1 MERLDDAVDI
11 LVFQNY
17 FSPSRH
23 AIFEELGKTKKLL
36 VIYMQSASD
45 EGRQWTEELPVHYSA
60 RRVPTRKY
68 AKMVFPAGKLDL
80 PASAEVAV
88 LVDNN
93 PTNISMLLF
102 ASAVRR
108 MARRTY
114 LWVEHIPDPSKR
126 RGKLLY
132 QTLTSRALL
141 RLAGA
146 AASWSEMSDRYLR
159 GLGFAGPIRR
169 IPQVVPAPLADGPDA
184 EPPLR
189 SITTLTRFGYLG
201 SSVPRKN
208 VAALRT
214 AMNAVVAGDP
224 GCGGQLHLAGY
235 SMPDLAEHEQAHGYV
250 SGAGLE
256 AFFDAIDVLVLPSV
270 IDPWGLVVNEALV
283 RGRLAIVS
291 KFCGSAE
298 IVEQIDP
305 ALVCGLS
312 PEEIGA
318 ALTHALSLTPEQV
331 ALRLAKAHAL
341 MTGFTVERAAA
352 AFAEL

>member
-1 MERLDDAVDI
+1 
-11 LVFQNY
+11 
-17 FSPSRH
+17 
-23 AIFEELGKTKKLL
+23 
-36 VIYMQSASD
+36 
-45 EGRQWTEELPVHYSA
+45 
-60 RRVPTRKY
+60 
-68 AKMVFPAGKLDL
+68 
-80 PASAEVAV
+80 
-88 LVDNN
+88 
-93 PTNISMLLF
+93 
-102 ASAVRR
+102 
-108 MARRTY
+108 
-114 LWVEHIPDPSKR
+114 
-126 RGKLLY
+126 
-132 QTLTSRALL
+132 
-141 RLAGA
+141 
-146 AASWSEMSDRYLR
+146 MSDRYLR

-169 IPQVVPAPLADGPDA
+169 IPQVVPPPPADAPA
-184 EPPLR
+184 LR
-189 SITTLTRFGYLG
+189 QVTTLTRFGYLG

-214 AMNAVVAGDP
+214 AMNAVVAADP
-224 GCGGQLHLAGY
+224 ARGGQLHLAGY
-235 SMPDLAEHEQAHGYV
+235 DVPDLAAHEQAHGYV

-318 ALTHALSLTPEQV
+318 ALTHALSLSPEQV
-331 ALRLAKAHAL
+331 AMRLAKARAL

-352 AFAEL
+352 AFAQL

>member
-45 EGRQWTEELPVHYSA
+45 EGRQWAEEQPVHYSA
-60 RRVPTRKY
+60 RRVPTRQY

-80 PASAEVAV
+80 PVRADVAV

-93 PTNISMLLF
+93 PTNIAMLLF
-102 ASAVRR
+102 APAVRR
-108 MARRTY
+108 IAQRTY
-114 LWVEHIPDPSKR
+114 LWVEHIPDPSKG

-146 AASWSEMSDRYLR
+146 AASWSAMSDRYLR

-169 IPQVVPAPLADGPDA
+169 IPQVVPPPPADAPA
-184 EPPLR
+184 LR
-189 SITTLTRFGYLG
+189 QVTTLTRFGYLG

-214 AMNAVVAGDP
+214 AMNAVVAADP
-224 GCGGQLHLAGY
+224 ARGGQLHLAGY
-235 SMPDLAEHEQAHGYV
+235 DVPDLAAHEQAHGYV

-318 ALTHALSLTPEQV
+318 ALTHALSLSPEQV
-331 ALRLAKAHAL
+331 AMRLAKARAL

-352 AFAEL
+352 AFAQL

>member
-23 AIFEELGKTKKLL
+23 AIFEELGKTRKLQ

-45 EGRQWTEELPVHYSA
+45 EGRQGAEEQPVHYSA
-60 RRVPTRKY
+60 RRVPTRQY

-80 PASAEVAV
+80 PALAEVAV

-93 PTNISMLLF
+93 PTNVAMLLF
-102 ASAVRR
+102 APAVRR
-108 MARRTY
+108 VARRTY
-114 LWVEHIPDPSKR
+114 LWVEHIPDPSKG

-146 AASWSEMSDRYLR
+146 AASWSAMSDRYLR

-169 IPQVVPAPLADGPDA
+169 IPQVVPSPPADA
-184 EPPLR
+184 PPLR
-189 SITTLTRFGYLG
+189 PVSTLRRFGYLG

-208 VAALRT
+208 VAGLRA
-214 AMNAVVAGDP
+214 AMNAVVVGDP
-224 GCGGQLHLAGY
+224 ARGGQLHLAGY
-235 SMPDLAEHEQAHGYV
+235 AVPDLAAHEQAHDYV

-270 IDPWGLVVNEALV
+270 IDPWGLVVNEALM

-318 ALTHALSLTPEQV
+318 ALAHALSLTPEQV
-331 ALRLAKAHAL
+331 ALRLAKARAL